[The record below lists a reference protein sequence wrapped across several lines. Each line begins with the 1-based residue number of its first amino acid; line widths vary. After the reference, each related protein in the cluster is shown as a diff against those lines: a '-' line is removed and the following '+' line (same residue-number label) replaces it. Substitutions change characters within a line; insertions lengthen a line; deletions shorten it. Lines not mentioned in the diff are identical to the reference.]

1 MVTNTGDDFE
11 HLGLMIC
18 PDTDSVLY
26 ALSQQIDP
34 VRGWGR
40 EGESWRVFDELTQLG
55 GPDWFQLGDKD
66 LALHLIRAALL
77 GRRVGAS
84 LRSQRYWRVD

>member
-1 MVTNTGDDFE
+1 MRYRSKLTRCEGGAVK
-11 HLGLMIC
+11 
-18 PDTDSVLY
+18 
-26 ALSQQIDP
+26 
-34 VRGWGR
+34 GR
-40 EGESWRVFDELTQLG
+40 AGSVFDELTQLG